1 MKIIAGLLIVLAGL
15 LLSAPASAQTRLT
28 GTFTAAQACPALQSI
43 KKATNPGNVTL
54 TVGTAYKLIG
64 GNKGERQ
71 IEPTQLHAI
80 TSELRQQT
88 VMLHGLGTESAATK
102 ASVESVKARVD
113 ELRADQRKDMD
124 GVHTRIGGIS
134 RELAATTAKV
144 EIALKHVG
152 TS

>member
-1 MKIIAGLLIVLAGL
+1 MMTI
-15 LLSAPASAQTRLT
+15 
-28 GTFTAAQACPALQSI
+28 FAQAQATSSQSSI
-43 KKATNPGNVTL
+43 LIIGAVVIGL
-54 TVGTAYKLIG
+54 TAILNMVVAGKQLIG